1 MASNPSN
8 RAQPRGRAQWR
19 IALEL
24 LMSKFFAR
32 RFRLITA
39 FSLAL
44 LITPLLAQEQ
54 ELAPIVSPPPVLATP
69 SNAPSASPASPVP
82 QSSAQPTPSA
92 TPVQLTDVLLKNL
105 KARQI
110 GPALMG
116 GRVSDIAM
124 DPRNPAIF
132 YVGLGTGGLFKT
144 GNNGVTFDPV
154 FDKQSV
160 LSIGA
165 VAIAPSDSD
174 VVWVGTGE
182 ANDRNSSEWGDG
194 VYRSNDGGGT
204 WTNVGL
210 KESRSI
216 ARIVVHPTKPE
227 VAYLAAMGNLWKDGG
242 ERGLYKTIDG
252 GKNWKLIL
260 HAPAP
265 NDARTGCG
273 DVALDPANP
282 EIVYAALYARQR
294 TPWSFAYGVT
304 ATNGQDVG
312 GIFKSNDG
320 GATWKKCAGG
330 LPGLTG
336 RIGLAISPGKPKLVM
351 AIVQSDEGG
360 ASDIRDIHSRRG
372 GVFRSE
378 DGGEKWTRMSDIDPR
393 PFYFSQIR
401 IDPANDQRVYVL
413 GMAVLA
419 SDEGGKNFREDL
431 SENVHPDCHALVIQ
445 PGSAPVPP
453 PAKPEDK
460 NKPPKSPVCQRLILG
475 TDGGVYQS
483 YAAGKA
489 WEHLNRFPGG
499 EFYRISL
506 DDTQPFYRIAG
517 GLQDNESFVGPSQM
531 QSKEGIRNSDW
542 TALEGGDGFYVV
554 FDSKDPEVFYAE
566 SQEGY
571 IHRINLRTGEK
582 RDLRP
587 EAAEGQERYRFHWNA
602 PLIGSHHQPGVIY
615 LAGNRVFR
623 LTDKAEQF
631 NVISPDLTRHE
642 PGKIDTTGSGAEN
655 YGVIYSLAES
665 SFKAGLLWVGTD
677 DGRLW
682 LTQNDGANWT
692 ELTEKLPEPARG
704 QWIVRIEPGA
714 KDPKVAYVVTN
725 AYRSGDDRPF
735 ILRTADLGQTW
746 KSVVG
751 EGLPPNDPV
760 EVVREDPV
768 NSNLLYAGTHF
779 GLFASFDSGGH
790 WLRIGALPN
799 VRVDDLQ
806 IHPRTSDLVIATH
819 GRSID
824 IYDDTRPLRE
834 LTPEVL
840 AKPAHLFS
848 IAPAKGFYLLSG
860 FADWNGKGVY
870 RGDNPPEGALITFWV
885 KEFSGEEVKIAITN
899 SNGQPVANLKAS
911 GAPGVNRVNWDLR
924 PTEDVLIKY
933 GGDNPKKFVPS
944 GEYTAELS
952 YGREKMKQ
960 TFRVEIAPGITT
972 R

>member
-1 MASNPSN
+1 MA
-8 RAQPRGRAQWR
+8 
-19 IALEL
+19 
-24 LMSKFFAR
+24 KFFAWR
-32 RFRLITA
+32 LGLITF
-39 FSLAL
+39 FSLGL
-44 LITPLLAQEQ
+44 LPPRALAQEQ
-54 ELAPIVSPPPVLATP
+54 ELAPIISPPPALATP
-69 SNAPSASPASPVP
+69 SSIPSATPVSPAP
-82 QSSAQPTPSA
+82 QSSAQPTPTA
-92 TPVQLTDVLLKNL
+92 TPFQLTDILLKNL
-105 KARQI
+105 KARSI
-110 GPALMG
+110 GPAVMG
-116 GRVSDIAM
+116 GRVSDIAI
-124 DPRNPAIF
+124 DPRNPAVF
-132 YVGLGTGGLFKT
+132 YVALGTGGLFKT
-144 GNNGVTFDPV
+144 ANNGVTFDPI

-165 VAIAPSDSD
+165 VAIAPSDSEI
-174 VVWVGTGE
+174 VWAGTGE

-194 VYRSNDGGGT
+194 VYRSTDGGGR

-227 VAYLAAMGNLWKDGG
+227 VAYVAAMGNLWKDGG
-242 ERGLYKTIDG
+242 ERGLYKTTDG
-252 GKNWKLIL
+252 GKTWKLVL

-282 EIVYAALYARQR
+282 EVIYAALYSRQR

-312 GIFKSNDG
+312 GIFKSSDG
-320 GATWKKCAGG
+320 GATWKKCGGG

-336 RIGLAISPGKPKLVM
+336 RIGLAVSPSKPKLVM
-351 AIVQSDEGG
+351 AVVQSDEGG
-360 ASDIRDIHSRRG
+360 TSNISDIHSRRG

-419 SDEGGKNFREDL
+419 SDDGGKNFREDL
-431 SENVHPDCHALVIQ
+431 SEKVHPDCHALAIQ
-445 PGSAPVPP
+445 PGTAPAPKAP
-453 PAKPEDK
+453 KPEEK
-460 NKPPKSPVCQRLILG
+460 NKPPKPPICQRLLLG
-475 TDGGVYQS
+475 TDGGLYQS

-517 GLQDNESFVGPSQM
+517 GLQDNESFVGPSEVP
-531 QSKEGIRNSDW
+531 SKEGIRNSDW
-542 TALEGGDGFYVV
+542 IPLEGGDGFYVV
-554 FDSKDPEVFYAE
+554 FDAADRDIFYAE
-566 SQEGY
+566 SQEGF

-587 EAAEGQERYRFHWNA
+587 EASEGQERYRFHWNA
-602 PLIGSHHQPGVIY
+602 PLVGSRHAPGVVY
-615 LAGNRVFR
+615 LAGNHVFR
-623 LTDKAEQF
+623 LTDKGEHF
-631 NVISPDLTRHE
+631 KVISPDLTRHE
-642 PGKIDTTGSGAEN
+642 PGKINAAGSGAEN
-655 YGVIYSLAES
+655 YGVIYSLGES
-665 SFKAGLLWVGTD
+665 PVATGLLWAGTD

-682 LTQNDGANWT
+682 VTQNDGAQWT

-704 QWIVRIEPGA
+704 QWIVRVEPGT
-714 KDPKVAYVVTN
+714 KDAKVAYVVTN

-746 KSVVG
+746 QSVTG
-751 EGLPPNDPV
+751 EGIPPNDPV

-779 GLFASFDSGGH
+779 GLFASFNRGGH
-790 WLRIGALPN
+790 WVRIGDLPN
-799 VRVDDLQ
+799 VRVDDIQ
-806 IHPRTSDLVIATH
+806 IHPRTADLVIATH

-824 IYDDTRPLRE
+824 ILDDIHALRE
-834 LTPEVL
+834 LTPEVM
-840 AKPAHLFS
+840 AQPAHLFT
-848 IAPAKGFYLLSG
+848 IAPARGFYLLSG
-860 FADWNGKGVY
+860 FADWNGKGTY
-870 RGDNPPEGALITFWV
+870 RGENPPEGALLTFWV
-885 KEFSGEEVKIAITN
+885 KAFTGDEVKIAITN
-899 SNGQPVANLKAS
+899 AAGQPVANLKAA
-911 GAPGVNRVNWDLR
+911 GAPGLHRLNWDLR
-924 PTEDVLIKY
+924 PSEDVRIKY
-933 GGDNPKKFVPS
+933 GGDDPKKFVQS

-952 YGREKMKQ
+952 YGKEKMKQ
-960 TFRVEIAPGITT
+960 TFRVEIAEGITT

>member
-1 MASNPSN
+1 
-8 RAQPRGRAQWR
+8 
-19 IALEL
+19 
-24 LMSKFFAR
+24 MSKFFAR
-32 RFRLITA
+32 RSGLITA
-39 FSLAL
+39 FPLAL

-54 ELAPIVSPPPVLATP
+54 ELAPIVSPPPALATP

-116 GRVSDIAM
+116 GRVSDIAI

-210 KESRSI
+210 KDSRSI

-227 VAYLAAMGNLWKDGG
+227 VAYVAAMGNLWKDGG

-336 RIGLAISPGKPKLVM
+336 RIGLAVSPGKPKLVM

-378 DGGEKWTRMSDIDPR
+378 DGGEKWTRTSDIDPR

-431 SENVHPDCHALVIQ
+431 SEKVHPDCHALAIQ
-445 PGSAPVPP
+445 PGSTPAPK
-453 PAKPEDK
+453 PAKPQEK
-460 NKPPKSPVCQRLILG
+460 NKPPKPPVCQRLLLG
-475 TDGGVYQS
+475 TDGGLYQS

-489 WEHLNRFPGG
+489 WEHLNRFPAG

-506 DDTQPFYRIAG
+506 DDSQPFFRIAG
-517 GLQDNESFVGPSQM
+517 GLQDHASFVGPSQVP
-531 QSKEGIRNSDW
+531 SKEGIRNSDW
-542 TALEGGDGFYVV
+542 IALEGGDGFYVV
-554 FDSKDPEVFYAE
+554 FDPTDRDVFYAE
-566 SQEGY
+566 SQEGF

-602 PLIGSHHQPGVIY
+602 PLIGSRHQPGVAY
-615 LAGNRVFR
+615 LAGNHVFR
-623 LTDKAEQF
+623 LTDKGEHFQ
-631 NVISPDLTRHE
+631 VISPDLTRNE
-642 PGKIDTTGSGAEN
+642 PGKTDAAGSGAEN
-655 YGVIYSLAES
+655 YGVVYSLGES
-665 SFKAGLLWVGTD
+665 PVKPGLLWAGTD

-692 ELTEKLPEPARG
+692 ELTEKLPEPVRG
-704 QWIVRIEPGA
+704 QWIVRVEPGA
-714 KDPKVAYVVTN
+714 KDARVAYVVTN

-735 ILRTADLGQTW
+735 ILRTADLGATW
-746 KSVVG
+746 QSVTG
-751 EGLPPNDPV
+751 EGIPPNDPV

-768 NSNLLYAGTHF
+768 NSKLLYAGTHF
-779 GLFASFDSGGH
+779 GLFASFDGGGH
-790 WLRIGALPN
+790 WERIGDLPN

-806 IHPRTSDLVIATH
+806 IHPRTGDLVIATH

-824 IYDDTRPLRE
+824 ILDNTGPYRE
-834 LTPEVL
+834 LTPEVM
-840 AKPAHLFS
+840 AKPAHLFT
-848 IAPAKGFYLLSG
+848 IPAARGFYLLSG
-860 FADWNGKGVY
+860 FADWNGKGTY
-870 RGDNPPEGALITFWV
+870 RGENPPEGALLTFWV
-885 KEFSGEEVKIAITN
+885 KGFTGDEVKIAITN
-899 SNGQPVANLKAS
+899 AAGQPVANLKAA
-911 GAPGVNRVNWDLR
+911 GTPGLNRLNWDLR
-924 PTEDVLIKY
+924 PTEDVRIKY
-933 GGDNPKKFVPS
+933 GGDDPKKFVPS

-952 YGREKMKQ
+952 YGKEKMKQ
-960 TFRVEIAPGITT
+960 TFRVEIAAGITT